1 MSLKNCLIV
10 AYQESCNVKEV
21 TKKLI
26 YNGNVESCAYILHNL
41 DIDENGQL
49 KKSHY
54 HIYIKFNKPTT
65 KKQVAKHF
73 NVSENLVQSALNPN
87 GIIRYFL
94 HLDDKEKTQ
103 YKKEA
108 IYSYGLDIE
117 NLLSRSSLGTQDE
130 ILILKDLITKIRS
143 NYTLI
148 ELLDYVL
155 KNNYFYVYRANY
167 SILRDIART
176 R

>member
-1 MSLKNCLIV
+1 MSLKNALIV
-10 AYQESCNVKEV
+10 AYQETCNVKETV
-21 TKKLI
+21 KKLI

-41 DIDENGQL
+41 DIDENGSL
-49 KKSHY
+49 KKPHY
-54 HIYIKFNKPTT
+54 HIYIRFNKPTT
-65 KKQVAKHF
+65 KKQVSKYF

-94 HLDDKEKTQ
+94 HLDDKDKTQ

-117 NLLSRSSLGTQDE
+117 NLLSKSAIGTQSE
-130 ILILKDLITKIRS
+130 ILILKDLVDKIRH

-155 KNNYFYVYRANY
+155 KNDFYYVYRVNY
-167 SILRDIART
+167 SVLRDIART